1 MTFDSSPR
9 EGYRFDPFLSRLL
22 NRMSPTMVDS
32 FSDAQLEAL
41 RSAMVNPDR
50 HKLDI
55 RLSIP
60 TPFKRFYLVF
70 LAGPERRSKA
80 RRVSDGFR
88 LWTPANTIFL
98 LLLLTSLIV
107 TLVNGLYL
115 ASSLT
120 PKVVAD
126 EIHPTALPWIES
138 SEECNGPKRKWEDGF
153 CFDSEH
159 SPDF

>member
-1 MTFDSSPR
+1 MTSDSSSR
-9 EGYRFDPFLSRLL
+9 AIRFDPFLSRLL
-22 NRMSPTMVDS
+22 NRMPEHIVQS
-32 FSDAQLEAL
+32 FTDAQLEAL

-88 LWTPANTIFL
+88 LWTPANTLFLAL
-98 LLLLTSLIV
+98 LLSSLIV
-107 TLVNGLYL
+107 TLYNGFYL

-120 PKVVAD
+120 PKVSAD
-126 EIHPTALPWIES
+126 ESHPTALPWIK
-138 SEECNGPKRKWEDGF
+138 SEQGCTGKYREWQDGF

>member
-1 MTFDSSPR
+1 MTSDSSSR
-9 EGYRFDPFLSRLL
+9 AIRFDPFLSRLL
-22 NRMSPTMVDS
+22 NRMPETMVES

-70 LAGPERRSKA
+70 LAGPERRSQA
-80 RRVSDGFR
+80 RRLGDDFR
-88 LWTPANTIFL
+88 LWTPANAIFL
-98 LLLLTSLIV
+98 TLLLSSLIV
-107 TLVNGLYL
+107 TLYNGFYLVN
-115 ASSLT
+115 SLT
-120 PKVVAD
+120 PKVSA
-126 EIHPTALPWIES
+126 EESHPTALPWIES
-138 SEECNGPKRKWEDGF
+138 EQSCTGGQREWKDGL